1 MTVLQRLVESLSP
14 RNRERAS
21 ENLIYLSVF
30 EP

>member
-1 MTVLQRLVESLSP
+1 MTVLQRLVENLSP

-21 ENLIYLSVF
+21 ENLIYPSVL